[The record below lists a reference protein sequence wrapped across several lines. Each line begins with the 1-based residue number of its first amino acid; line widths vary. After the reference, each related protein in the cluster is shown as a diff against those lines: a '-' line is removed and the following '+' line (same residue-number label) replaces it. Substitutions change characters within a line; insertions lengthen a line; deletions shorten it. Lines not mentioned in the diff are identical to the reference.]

1 MIHHHIREAYQ
12 RIKPYI
18 VKTPLAY
25 SPLLSDMTG
34 SEVYLKCEHTQH
46 TGSFKLRGALSKAT
60 ALPTDIKERGIITAS
75 SGNHGMAVSLAGKIT
90 GMKARIYVPES
101 ISPAK
106 EKTILA
112 LGGELVKVPGSSLDA
127 ELTAAKVAADESLP
141 FISPYN
147 DDDIIAGQGT
157 IGLEILEQWDSLGLS
172 SPCDALY
179 ASVGG
184 GGLISGIGGFMAEY
198 SPQTAIVGCW
208 PANAAAMADCLDKGE
223 IYNVVES
230 DTISDGTAGGV
241 EPGAVTFEHCQ
252 RYLNRH
258 QRVSEDEII
267 AAMKLLADQER
278 WIVEGAAGVA
288 LASFLK
294 EAATGVMKDKSVV
307 IVLCGRNIAFDK
319 FLSLM

>member
-1 MIHHHIREAYQ
+1 MIHQHVSQAYQ

-25 SPLLSDMTG
+25 SPLLSDMSG

-60 ALPTDIKERGIITAS
+60 ALPASIKERGIITAS

-112 LGGELVKVPGSSLDA
+112 LGGELIKVPGSSLDA
-127 ELTAAKVAADESLP
+127 ELTAAKAAAAEGLP

-157 IGLEILEQWDSLGLS
+157 IGLEIVDQLKTVG
-172 SPCDALY
+172 PCDALY

-184 GGLISGIGGFMAEY
+184 GGLISGIGGYMSEH
-198 SPQTAIVGCW
+198 SPTSQMVGCW
-208 PANAAAMADCLDKGE
+208 PANAAAMADCLEAGE
-223 IYNVVES
+223 IYDVVES

-241 EPGAVTFEHCQ
+241 EPGAVTFDHCQ

-258 QRVSEDEII
+258 QRVSEEEII
-267 AAMKLLADQER
+267 AAMKHLADHER

-294 EAATGVMKDKSVV
+294 EAESGIMKGKTVV

-319 FLSLM
+319 FHSLMQS